1 MKWTSYSKKLKDLAS
16 DMKDTKL
23 AQIIKALKE
32 YDGEEVRIMEVCGT
46 HTAAISENGIPSML
60 SPKIKLISGP
70 GCPVCVTVTAVIDKL
85 VELSM
90 QDNTCVLTFG
100 DLIRVKGTSKS
111 LADAKADGAN
121 VKMVYSPMETIELA
135 KQNPDC
141 TFVFAAI
148 GFETTTPVYAMVL
161 EEAIKADLHN
171 LKLLT
176 SLKTMPQVIRWV
188 TNNGGGVDGFI
199 APGHVAAVTGSD
211 IFKELSDELDI
222 PFVVSGFEGE
232 QLILTIYALVS
243 MKGKKG
249 LRNLYKSVVTK
260 DGNTKAKELIDK
272 YFEVSDSSWRGMGKI
287 EGSGMVLREQYRSF
301 DAGSIGLDEDHMPK
315 GCCCA
320 SVLVGKVKPTDCP
333 LFGKTCTPDNAHG
346 ACMVS
351 TEGSCYNY
359 FVSGRR

>member
-1 MKWTSYSKKLKDLAS
+1 MPNTDLK
-16 DMKDTKL
+16 
-23 AQIIKALKE
+23 QIINALKE
-32 YDGEEVRIMEVCGT
+32 YDGVEVRLMEVCGT

-85 VELSM
+85 IELSM
-90 QDNTCVLTFG
+90 QENTVVLTFG

-111 LADAKADGAN
+111 LADAKADGAH
-121 VKMVYSPMETIELA
+121 VKMVYSPMETIALA
-135 KQNPDC
+135 KNEPSK

-161 EEAIKADLHN
+161 EKAIEEGIHN

-176 SLKTMPQVIRWV
+176 SLKTMPEVIRWV
-188 TNNGGGVDGFI
+188 VKNGGGIDGFI

-211 IFKELSDELDI
+211 IFKELSQELGI
-222 PFVVSGFEGE
+222 PFAVSGFEGE
-232 QLILTIYALVS
+232 QLLLTIYSLVS
-243 MKGKKG
+243 MKGKSGIK
-249 LRNLYKSVVTK
+249 NFYKSVVTNE
-260 DGNTKAKELIDK
+260 GNTKAQKIVDK
-272 YFEVSDSSWRGMGKI
+272 YFTPADSSWRGMGKI
-287 EGSGMVLREQYRSF
+287 PGSGMILKEEYMDY
-301 DAGSIGLDEDHMPK
+301 DAGSIGLDEDHMPP
-315 GCCCA
+315 GCSCA
-320 SVLVGKVKPTDCP
+320 SVLVGKVKPYECP
-333 LFGKTCTPDNAHG
+333 LFGKGCTPDNAHG

>member
-1 MKWTSYSKKLKDLAS
+1 MANYDLK
-16 DMKDTKL
+16 
-23 AQIIKALKE
+23 QIIKALKE

-70 GCPVCVTVTAVIDKL
+70 GCPVCVTVTAVIDRL

-90 QDNTCVLTFG
+90 QENTCVLTFG
-100 DLIRVKGTSKS
+100 DLIRVKGTEKS
-111 LADAKADGAN
+111 LADAKADGAH
-121 VKMVYSPMETIELA
+121 VKMVYSPMETINLA
-135 KQNPDC
+135 KESPDK

-161 EEAIKADLHN
+161 EEAIKRDIHN

-188 TNNGGGVDGFI
+188 VNNEGGVDGFI
-199 APGHVAAVTGSD
+199 APGHVAAVTGSN
-211 IFKELSDELDI
+211 IFKELSDELNI

-232 QLILTIYALVS
+232 QLIMTIYALVS

-249 LRNLYKSVVTK
+249 IRNLYRSVVTE
-260 DGNTKAKELIDK
+260 DGNTKAKELVEK
-272 YFEVSDSSWRGMGKI
+272 YFEPSDASWRGMGKI
-287 EGSGMVLREQYRSF
+287 EGSGMILKEKFRDY

-315 GCCCA
+315 GCSCA
-320 SVLVGKVKPTDCP
+320 SVLVGKVKPYECP